1 MLFGRAPLTRSQA
14 AAAARAVVVPIE
26 DSSDE
31 ETQAGCGF
39 SAAETAETVNK
50 RANAVAAADGSS
62 GRLESSVST
71 VSEASFLSKT
81 SPNCVLVLHAHP
93 EGGCVSLDLWKI
105 PTSTSADSGEA
116 SASSSNSDSAAV
128 SVVLDRSAVHPFEE
142 EDGVSKTAVVPNA
155 LRVTNGKTIQSAM
168 LPVSLLEGPDVATE
182 KGSSA
187 SVAGDADAAAAA
199 PHAGCIKT
207 DSFPPSDTLLT
218 AETLS
223 ATASLEPS
231 VPVLFLELQ
240 EDSESA
246 LHCSSLLQ
254 RLLEASSQRLA
265 SNSPPSRHNT
275 QKRSID
281 SEGSSPRAAHAP
293 PLAPSPH
300 QAGASACSEK
310 ALYAHRLPST
320 VCPIS
325 SEGFPAATSTQGKR
339 VEGGDVSM
347 GGLGRRGSWLLL
359 YVRCALE
366 VPSLSAEGARE
377 ERGGAPPEAGEASP
391 PRRVGEET
399 ATAPPLPLLPLEK
412 EEDPPT
418 DFLLPLEQRRAGVS
432 VQSQLEKASSQ
443 GCSTAGDDVQ
453 GACVLLFRRMLAVHS
468 DFYADPSGGS
478 SCAGENTLH
487 VERGGVEVG
496 ALKRFFLG
504 CVGEGWQGGTSQEGT
519 SREGTSR
526 EGTSQG
532 GTSQTPVDAC
542 APPTAFEQDACGES
556 AAAPVEP
563 VYDLLLDDKTLRR
576 LSEKEFLDDTILDFC
591 LGFIVEH

>member
-1 MLFGRAPLTRSQA
+1 MS
-14 AAAARAVVVPIE
+14 
-26 DSSDE
+26 
-31 ETQAGCGF
+31 
-39 SAAETAETVNK
+39 
-50 RANAVAAADGSS
+50 
-62 GRLESSVST
+62 
-71 VSEASFLSKT
+71 SKT
-81 SPNCVLVLHAHP
+81 
-93 EGGCVSLDLWKI
+93 E
-105 PTSTSADSGEA
+105 STT
-116 SASSSNSDSAAV
+116 SSS
-128 SVVLDRSAVHPFEE
+128 RRR
-142 EDGVSKTAVVPNA
+142 T
-155 LRVTNGKTIQSAM
+155 
-168 LPVSLLEGPDVATE
+168 
-182 KGSSA
+182 
-187 SVAGDADAAAAA
+187 
-199 PHAGCIKT
+199 
-207 DSFPPSDTLLT
+207 
-218 AETLS
+218 
-223 ATASLEPS
+223 
-231 VPVLFLELQ
+231 
-240 EDSESA
+240 
-246 LHCSSLLQ
+246 
-254 RLLEASSQRLA
+254 
-265 SNSPPSRHNT
+265 SPP
-275 QKRSID
+275 
-281 SEGSSPRAAHAP
+281 PL
-293 PLAPSPH
+293 PLAPLADGVES
-300 QAGASACSEK
+300 SARGEGGVQSAVTREDAEEDRSHSEGV
-310 ALYAHRLPST
+310 A

-532 GTSQTPVDAC
+532 GTSQVEGEETQHRSPLYSPKQRSCLSAILQ
-542 APPTAFEQDACGES
+542 AFVEQCCRVWMEGGSLTVGRCSDRFS
-556 AAAPVEP
+556 VER
-563 VYDLLLDDKTLRR
+563 LRR
-576 LSEKEFLDDTILDFC
+576 LWRERSFAGTHAESLRQHL
-591 LGFIVEH
+591 